1 MTENTGTTVCP
12 ECGARYVVLVKLID
26 VLMRMGVD
34 FEIQSA
40 A

>member
-12 ECGARYVVLVKLID
+12 ECGARRVVLDRLIQ
-26 VLMRMGVD
+26 VLSDMGVEYD
-34 FEIQSA
+34 IQSA